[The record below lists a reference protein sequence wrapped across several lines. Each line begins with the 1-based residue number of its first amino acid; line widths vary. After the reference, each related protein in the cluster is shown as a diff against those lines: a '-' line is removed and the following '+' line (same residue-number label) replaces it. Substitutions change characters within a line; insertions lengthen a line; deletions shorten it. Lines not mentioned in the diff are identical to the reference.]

1 MFNEKEIERLRKK
14 YPVGTRIKLIYMDDV
29 QAIESGT
36 KGTVELVDDGGNIHI
51 NWDNGRTLSLI
62 ENVDRFEIIKEK
74 EMER

>member
-1 MFNEKEIERLRKK
+1 MFNENEIERLRKK

-36 KGTVELVDDGGNIHI
+36 KGTVEFVDDGGNIHI

-62 ENVDRFEIIKEK
+62 ENVDKFEIIKEK

>member
-1 MFNEKEIERLRKK
+1 MFNETEIERLRKK

-62 ENVDRFEIIKEK
+62 ENVDKFEIIKEK

>member
-1 MFNEKEIERLRKK
+1 MFNENEIERLRKK

>member
-1 MFNEKEIERLRKK
+1 MFNETEIERLRKK

>member
-1 MFNEKEIERLRKK
+1 MFNENEIERLRKK

-62 ENVDRFEIIKEK
+62 ENVDKFEIIKEK

>member
-1 MFNEKEIERLRKK
+1 MFNENEIERLRKK

-29 QAIESGT
+29 QSIESGT

-62 ENVDRFEIIKEK
+62 ENVDKFEIIKEK